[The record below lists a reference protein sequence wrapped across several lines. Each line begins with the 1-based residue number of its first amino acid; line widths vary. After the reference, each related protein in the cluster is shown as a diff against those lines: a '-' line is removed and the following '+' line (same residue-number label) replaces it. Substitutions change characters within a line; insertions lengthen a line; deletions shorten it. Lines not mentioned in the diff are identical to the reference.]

1 MAITLFPDGRIQKNG
16 LEIGAQ
22 QGSGLMHQS
31 WYLTAQFTTSAV
43 NSDNFVTG
51 WAKLSPA
58 NVQYASIDTG
68 EDMSVSGGVFTF
80 PSTGIYEVVSK
91 VSGSRS
97 GGSNKYC
104 NWRTFMS
111 VDSGNTYNIRD
122 QGSSCMTNFSGTNTI
137 NIYAPTILN
146 ITNASTTR
154 LRFGTYGGNNNF
166 SISAGGFGTTV
177 TFRKLSVN
185 TM

>member
-1 MAITLFPDGRIQKNG
+1 MG
-16 LEIGAQ
+16 
-22 QGSGLMHQS
+22 
-31 WYLTAQFTTSAV
+31 
-43 NSDNFVTG
+43 
-51 WAKLSPA
+51 KLSPA
-58 NVQYASIDTG
+58 NVQYGSIDTG
-68 EDMSVSGGVFTF
+68 EDMSVSSGVFTF

-91 VSGSRS
+91 VAGSRS

-111 VDSGNTYNIRD
+111 IDSGNTYTIRD

-137 NIYAPTILN
+137 NIYAPAILN

-166 SISAGGFGTTV
+166 SIAAGGFGTTV